1 MMNIQYTMLPLNLAK
16 TRYFLGLI
24 NLFKKNMP
32 NINFWIGGVLYRR
45 CPHTLHTCCPV
56 HTLYIFTVF
65 FSLGTL
71 YISSYI
77 NQNIKKRLKKL
88 VLCCWFSSFLML
100 VCSSLVSSWSLPFP
114 LKESSRSSL
123 GAVWQ
128 LSQVEKASRW
138 FRLQPAAW
146 EMVLQHEPWPTIQ
159 VTLIKHF
166 YEVMSFLDLESC
178 CLGMYEGD

>member
-24 NLFKKNMP
+24 NLFKKNVP
-32 NINFWIGGVLYRR
+32 NINFWIGGVLSRR

-77 NQNIKKRLKKL
+77 NQNIKKRLKNL
-88 VLCCWFSSFLML
+88 SSAVGFLLFWCWFALPLYLPGLSLSLWRKVPDQVWVQCDSCLKWRRLPDGFD
-100 VCSSLVSSWSLPFP
+100 CSRLP
-114 LKESSRSSL
+114 
-123 GAVWQ
+123 
-128 LSQVEKASRW
+128 EKWFCNMNHDPQFRW
-138 FRLQPAAW
+138 
-146 EMVLQHEPWPTIQ
+146 H
-159 VTLIKHF
+159 
-166 YEVMSFLDLESC
+166 S
-178 CLGMYEGD
+178 